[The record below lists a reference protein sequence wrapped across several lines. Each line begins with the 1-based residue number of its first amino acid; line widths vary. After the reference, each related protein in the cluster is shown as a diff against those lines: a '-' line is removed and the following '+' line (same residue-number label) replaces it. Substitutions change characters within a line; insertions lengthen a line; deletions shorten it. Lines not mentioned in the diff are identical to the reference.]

1 MPQLTLLR
9 SVSTQEFPHAVPPPG
24 HKHVPSVQADPS
36 GQVVP
41 QLPQLKVLVIVST
54 QCAGEPQVDSPGP
67 QVLHVLSM
75 HTPPGPQPM

>member
-1 MPQLTLLR
+1 VPQWTLLTLT
-9 SVSTQEFPHAVPPPG
+9 STHEFPHAVPPPG

-36 GQVVP
+36 GHVLP
-41 QLPQLKVLVIVST
+41 HMPQLKLFVIVST

-67 QVLHVLSM
+67 HVLQVLSM